1 MTAESILNLGEI
13 TTQNSYRC
21 SKQRNLIL
29 DTLVESK
36 KHLNAQELYELVRK
50 KRPKIS
56 LGTVYRNLNLLQKLG
71 LVNTIYHHGKKRY
84 DGRLETHYH
93 ILCVNCD
100 EMTDLEV
107 DGLSGLGIQVDPK
120 TRFRIL
126 ENGLIFFGICPTCH
140 IEL

>member
-50 KRPKIS
+50 KRPKI
-56 LGTVYRNLNLLQKLG
+56 N
-71 LVNTIYHHGKKRY
+71 VNAKA
-84 DGRLETHYH
+84 
-93 ILCVNCD
+93 N
-100 EMTDLEV
+100 
-107 DGLSGLGIQVDPK
+107 K
-120 TRFRIL
+120 TRTT
-126 ENGLIFFGICPTCH
+126 P
-140 IEL
+140 ELMIPNFKKE